1 MTHPKEETTVVLIK
15 PDGVKRGLIGEI
27 IGRFEKRGLKVI
39 ALKMASI
46 TRRQADRHYPQDKE
60 FLNGVGEKTLHDHKE
75 YNVDVI
81 KVFGTDNPL
90 NIGKQLRVWM
100 IDFLTLGPLI
110 AMAVQGIHAIP
121 MVRKI
126 VGNTLPSRAEMG
138 TIRGDFS
145 VDSAILGNMQK
156 RAIHNL
162 VHASGNAREAEH
174 ELKLWFTSKELHFYK
189 RAEED
194 IMF

>member
-1 MTHPKEETTVVLIK
+1 MHPREEKTVVLVK

-27 IGRFEKRGLKVI
+27 IKRFEDRGLKII
-39 ALKMASI
+39 ALKMAYIS
-46 TRRQADRHYPQDKE
+46 RKQANYHYPNDNE
-60 FLNGVGEKTLHDHKE
+60 FLKIVGEKTLRDHE
-75 YNVDVI
+75 HYEVDVV
-81 KVFGTDNPL
+81 KVFGTKDPVE
-90 NIGKQLRVWM
+90 IGKQLRVWM
-100 IDFLTLGPLI
+100 LDFLISGPI
-110 AMAVQGIHAIP
+110 VAMIIQGIHAIP

-126 VGNTLPSRAEMG
+126 VGNTLPSVAEMG

-162 VHASGNAREAEH
+162 VHASGNQKEAEH
-174 ELKLWFTSKELHFYK
+174 ELKLWFTPKEIYSYK
-189 RAEED
+189 RSDED

>member
-1 MTHPKEETTVVLIK
+1 MHPKEEKTVVLIK

-27 IGRFEKRGLKVI
+27 TKRFEDRGLKII
-39 ALKMASI
+39 ALKMVCI
-46 TRRQADRHYPQDKE
+46 KRRQADYHYPKDKT
-60 FLNGVGEKTLHDHKE
+60 FLTVVGEKTLQDHKN
-75 YNVDVI
+75 YNQDVK
-81 KVFGTDNPL
+81 KVFSTDNPL
-90 NIGKQLRVWM
+90 TIGKKLRVWM
-100 IDFLTLGPLI
+100 LDFLTSGPVV
-110 AMAVQGIHAIP
+110 AMVIQGIHAVP

-126 VGNTLPSRAEMG
+126 VGNTLPSQAEMG

-162 VHASGNAREAEH
+162 VHASGNQKEAEH
-174 ELKLWFTSKELHFYK
+174 ELKLWFTPEEIYSYK
-189 RAEED
+189 RSDED

>member
-1 MTHPKEETTVVLIK
+1 MHPKEETTVVLVK

-39 ALKMASI
+39 ALKMISVSRKQVDA
-46 TRRQADRHYPQDKE
+46 HYPKDKE
-60 FLNGVGEKTLHDHKE
+60 FFTVVGEKTLHDHKE
-75 YNVDVI
+75 YNIDVI
-81 KVFGTDNPL
+81 NVFGTDNPL
-90 NIGKQLRVWM
+90 AIGKQLRVWM
-100 IDFLTLGPLI
+100 IDFLTSGPLV

-162 VHASGNAREAEH
+162 VHASGNAGEAEH
-174 ELKLWFTSKELHFYK
+174 ELKLWFTPEELHFYK